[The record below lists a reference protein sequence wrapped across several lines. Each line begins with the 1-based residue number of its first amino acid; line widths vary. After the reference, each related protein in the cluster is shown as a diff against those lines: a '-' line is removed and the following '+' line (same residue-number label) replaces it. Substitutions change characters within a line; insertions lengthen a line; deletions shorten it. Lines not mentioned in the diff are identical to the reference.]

1 MPDQPRRIAGRYEI
15 SPLDGGGM
23 ATVWRGYDTVLDRQV
38 AIKQIRPD
46 RHYTPAERQEL
57 AERFRR
63 EARVMAKIEHP
74 GVPALYDAAID
85 YGVGDDQLERLYL
98 VMQFVHGVTL
108 SDILAE
114 HGPLPVDW
122 AVAVTAQVCTVLSYA
137 HTIPVVH
144 RDIKPSNVMV
154 DHDGTVKVLD
164 FGVAA
169 VLGTDVTR
177 LTETGRIIGSRDYMS
192 PEQFHGAAVTPRSDL
207 YAVGCLLHEM
217 LTGDKVFDGASDP
230 ALQHV
235 HDLPVPLREARP
247 DVEEDIERLTL
258 DLLAKAPD
266 DRPSSAQAVFDRLA
280 RFLPEPDPTVS
291 RSADDPAARGVP
303 DPTRPYRQPLAPRRS
318 DRTSSRPHRTP
329 DGTGDLTERLTAA
342 DEYAAALID
351 DARFTQA
358 ARVAEDALEA
368 AGTRLPPLHPQL
380 LGLRSTYAAALF
392 LGGDYRRALHT
403 FDDLAGAFERA
414 AGPDDVRVRDCRK
427 QAAYC
432 RAALGDVETAI
443 AAFTTLLEEEV
454 QRSGITRSDEALELR
469 RQIGILLLAAQR
481 LSEAEAVLRPLHD
494 DLLTARGSN
503 DDDLQDVRNLLTRIR
518 LVPEPGDHHSQAKRN
533 VGDVE

>member
-1 MPDQPRRIAGRYEI
+1 VSNQPRRIAGRYEI

-46 RHYTPAERQEL
+46 RHHSPGERREL

-85 YGVGDDQLERLYL
+85 RGIADDQLDRLYL
-98 VMQFVHGVTL
+98 VMQFVHGITL

-114 HGPLPVDW
+114 HGPLPVEW

-137 HTIPVVH
+137 HAVPVVH
-144 RDIKPSNVMV
+144 RDLKPSNVMI
-154 DHDGTVKVLD
+154 DRDGTVKVLD

-177 LTETGRIIGSRDYMS
+177 LTDTGRIIGSRDYMS
-192 PEQFHGAAVTPRSDL
+192 PEQFHGTPVTPRSDL

-217 LTGDKVFDGASDP
+217 LTGGRVFNGTSDA

-235 HDLPVPLREARP
+235 HDPPPPVRQRRP
-247 DVEEDIERLTL
+247 DIPPDIEKLVL

-266 DRPSSAQAVFDRLA
+266 DRPPSARAVIDLLA
-280 RFLPEPDPTVS
+280 PHLPHPDHTGSP
-291 RSADDPAARGVP
+291 PAGHTAPRTAP
-303 DPTRPYRQPLAPRRS
+303 DPTRPYRRPLAPRRS
-318 DRTSSRPHRTP
+318 DPAAPQPKPAPSTEPRA
-329 DGTGDLTERLTAA
+329 DLPAQLAAA
-342 DEYAAALID
+342 DTHAAALID

-358 ARVAEDALEA
+358 ARVAEDAIDAA
-368 AGTRLPPLHPQL
+368 AGQLPPHHPRL
-380 LGLRSTYAAALF
+380 LDLRSTYAAALF

-403 FDDLAGAFERA
+403 FDSLAHAYKA
-414 AGPDDVRVRDCRK
+414 TAGPDDARIRDCRR
-427 QAAYC
+427 QVAYC
-432 RAALGDVETAI
+432 HAALGDVETAI
-443 AAFTTLLEEEV
+443 AAFTALLDEEV
-454 QRSGITRSDEALELR
+454 RRTGTRGDGALELR

-481 LSEAEAVLRPLHD
+481 PGEAEAVLRPLHD
-494 DLLTARGSN
+494 DLAAAGHHHDT
-503 DDDLQDVRNLLTRIR
+503 DLHDVRELLTRIR
-518 LVPEPGDHHSQAKRN
+518 LMDDDNDGRQRSVP
-533 VGDVE
+533 